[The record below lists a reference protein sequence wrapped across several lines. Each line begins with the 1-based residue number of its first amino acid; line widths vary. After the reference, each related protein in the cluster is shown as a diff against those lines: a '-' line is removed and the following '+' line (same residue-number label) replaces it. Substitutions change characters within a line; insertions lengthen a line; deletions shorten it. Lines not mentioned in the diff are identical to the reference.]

1 MPSTV
6 VTSVAYW
13 ATWTEQQRKTFRN
26 PRGLQRYYVL
36 CRDAYYGWA
45 IFWSA
50 DGVDWVYHMVIFDT
64 HMYPSLWIWEEPE
77 NVRLVLVMCA
87 QNVVTLNI
95 DVKCFYI
102 DDDVSELDQLWSQT
116 DVGVKTELSCHF
128 PVIALG
134 GNGYLWLLWIDE
146 YIDKGKYRDDIYCR
160 CTTTTYPSSS
170 PSWCTATK
178 VFDGI
183 SYEAKI
189 VTEVSVAPL
198 TETADVAIVW
208 AYFYELKKSKSV
220 AMLGKT
226 GSYAGTGVPTF
237 GTEVTFTEPAEP
249 ITFSIVAE
257 TGNVFV
263 LMESVTPY
271 LICEKWDVSENTVSS
286 FGTVYAG
293 HVYSLSLSIDKTSSP
308 DNLFAFYVRVAGDV
322 NWKVSGVDAVGWGD
336 EETIDDDT
344 ESLAGLSST
353 YEDWNGDSK
362 IQVVYTRQTTFAV
375 RWEEVTVA
383 VPPKLLKYSHA
394 VPIRYIDSYVLIYR
408 NGELVGY
415 RTPYTPFRTERPIQP
430 QVI

>member
-6 VTSVAYW
+6 VDSVASW
-13 ATWTEQQRKTFRN
+13 ATWIEQQRKVFRN

-50 DGVDWVYHMVIFDT
+50 DGVTWIYHMVIFDT
-64 HMYPSLWIWEEPE
+64 HMYPSLWIWEEPA
-77 NVRLVLVMCA
+77 NNRLVLVTCA
-87 QNVVTLNI
+87 ANVVTLNI
-95 DVKCFYI
+95 DVKCYYI

-116 DVGVKTELSCHF
+116 DVGVKTENGCFF
-128 PVIALG
+128 PVITLG
-134 GNGYLWLLWIDE
+134 GNGYLWLIWIDE
-146 YIDKGKYRDDIYCR
+146 YIDKGKFRDDVYCR

-208 AYFYELKKSKSV
+208 AYYYELKKSKSV

-226 GSYAGTGVPTF
+226 GSYAGTGVPSF
-237 GTEVTFTEPAEP
+237 GTPVTFTEPAEP
-249 ITFSIVAE
+249 ITFSVVAE
-257 TGNVFV
+257 TNNVYV
-263 LMESVTPY
+263 LLENVTPN
-271 LICEKWDVSENTVSS
+271 LICERWNVTTNTVSS

-322 NWKVSGVDAVGWGD
+322 NYKVSGVDAVGWGD

-362 IQVVYTRQTTFAV
+362 IQVVYTRQTTYAV

-383 VPPKLLKYSHA
+383 VPPIPLKYSHT
-394 VPIRYIDSYVLIYR
+394 VPIRYIKPVVIVKR
-408 NGELVGY
+408 NGEIIAY
-415 RTPYTPFRTERPIQP
+415 RTPYTPYRTERPIQP
-430 QVI
+430 EVV